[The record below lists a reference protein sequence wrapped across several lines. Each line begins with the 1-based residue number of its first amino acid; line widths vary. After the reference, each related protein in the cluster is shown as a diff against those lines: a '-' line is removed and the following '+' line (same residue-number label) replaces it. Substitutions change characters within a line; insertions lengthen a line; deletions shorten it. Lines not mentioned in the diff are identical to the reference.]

1 MFLWDY
7 FASFFKDDSES
18 LDPQRSEQ
26 DHNKNNEDVDMYTN
40 ATHKLKLFAFLSK
53 KERADF
59 NAIDSS
65 GWSPILRA
73 IEIDNV
79 EILKLLIQKS
89 KGTDLNVPSNR
100 QHTPLTYAI
109 FNERLEIVEELIKSG
124 ANVDQK
130 DDQDWTP
137 LIAAIHKNN
146 LKIVTLLATNRANF
160 NSIYFGWTPIT
171 IAIRVFKCSI
181 EVVECL
187 IKFGADV
194 NQEDNNGWTPLVAS
208 IAHQN
213 LEITR
218 ILTTNGAN
226 INFIDSGG
234 RTPLCNAVG
243 VQNMEIVKFL
253 VENGADVNI
262 HNGNGGTS
270 FHETIIRKYTKT
282 FNYFLDN
289 GANLALRTVNFRNN
303 SLELAMKHNRTDMLK
318 QLFYHLEND

>member
-100 QHTPLTYAI
+100 QHTPLH
-109 FNERLEIVEELIKSG
+109 NEELVEKTSVSESLQNQNIESF
-124 ANVDQK
+124 
-130 DDQDWTP
+130 
-137 LIAAIHKNN
+137 LIISKGNN
-146 LKIVTLLATNRANF
+146 LNLGYSSSQNKIFAYTSQIFGNF
-160 NSIYFGWTPIT
+160 
-171 IAIRVFKCSI
+171 
-181 EVVECL
+181 
-187 IKFGADV
+187 
-194 NQEDNNGWTPLVAS
+194 
-208 IAHQN
+208 
-213 LEITR
+213 
-218 ILTTNGAN
+218 
-226 INFIDSGG
+226 
-234 RTPLCNAVG
+234 
-243 VQNMEIVKFL
+243 
-253 VENGADVNI
+253 
-262 HNGNGGTS
+262 
-270 FHETIIRKYTKT
+270 
-282 FNYFLDN
+282 
-289 GANLALRTVNFRNN
+289 TV
-303 SLELAMKHNRTDMLK
+303 
-318 QLFYHLEND
+318 